1 MKIAFFE
8 SKREEEAFFKTQLK
22 GHELIFFKETLQEAL
37 VEVAEYEAVSLF
49 IASTLSD
56 ELLEKLPKLRY
67 IQTRS
72 SGYEHLKCASLYKRG
87 MMVSNVSGYAGP
99 AVAEYAFSL
108 LLNATRKTHISLQR
122 SVKGDFNY
130 LDLKGMEL
138 FGKRIGI
145 LGLGTIGLQM
155 AKIAK
160 GFGMEVLG
168 YSRTKKDIYDEVGI
182 SFVSLEEVLKNADI
196 IMIALPLTPTT
207 THLINKGNAIMIKRD
222 AIMINIARDEIV
234 EPSLYH
240 DMSNRMG
247 SDVCTDVTLTQKEAF
262 LYTPHVAYYTSEG
275 LGRILDIS
283 LQNLEQV
290 IAGEVPQNCL
300 KLACEKEYG

>member
-8 SKREEEAFFKTQLK
+8 SKREEEAFFTTHLK
-22 GHELIFFKETLQEAL
+22 EHELSFFAETMQEVLLEEAD
-37 VEVAEYEAVSLF
+37 YEGISLF
-49 IASTLSD
+49 IGSILSD
-56 ELLEKLPKLRY
+56 ALLEKLPNLRY

-87 MMVSNVSGYAGP
+87 MMLSNVAGYAGP

-122 SVKGDFNY
+122 SVEGDFNY
-130 LDLKGMEL
+130 QDLKGMEL
-138 FGKRIGI
+138 FGKKLGI

-168 YSRTKKDIYDEVGI
+168 YSRTKKDIYDAVGI
-182 SFVSLEEVLKNADI
+182 SFVSLEEILKNADI
-196 IMIALPLTPTT
+196 IMIALPLTPAT
-207 THLINKGNAIMIKRD
+207 THLINKENVIMIKKN

-234 EPSLYH
+234 APSLYH
-240 DMSNRMG
+240 DMSNTMA
-247 SDVCTDVTLTQKEAF
+247 SDVCTDVVLAQKEGF

-283 LQNLEQV
+283 LRNLQQV
-290 IAGEVPQNCL
+290 IAGEIPQNCL
-300 KLACEKEYG
+300 KQACEKEYG